1 MESEPFSNN
10 NVEVDLDNIEVDP
23 EGGDYKEVSAD
34 MIEQVFKPITP
45 KEVVDKKT
53 NFRNVKIPPNRLGP
67 LKNHWLEVYKPI
79 VEHLKLQIRFN
90 TKTANVEI
98 RVSHNLIY
106 S

>member
-1 MESEPFSNN
+1 MEPTTTNN
-10 NVEVDLDNIEVDP
+10 DLEIDLDNIDET
-23 EGGDYKEVSAD
+23 EGDYKEVTPD
-34 MIEQVFKPITP
+34 MIEQVFKAITP

-67 LKNHWLEVYKPI
+67 LKNHWLEIYKPI

-98 RVSHNLIY
+98 RV
-106 S
+106 